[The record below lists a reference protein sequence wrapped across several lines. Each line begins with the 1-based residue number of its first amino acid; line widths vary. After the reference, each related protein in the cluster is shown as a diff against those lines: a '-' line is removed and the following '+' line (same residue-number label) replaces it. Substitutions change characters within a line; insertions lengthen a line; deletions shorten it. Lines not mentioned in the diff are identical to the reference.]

1 MQKNVIR
8 YGIIFLSLFLT
19 STVFAASEYS
29 NELVSVDLDQTSEN
43 SVKVNI
49 YTDKPYKEQIIVNK
63 KPNNKYVIL
72 LPETSNS
79 MNIQPDISGT
89 SALRD
94 VEVKTQQY
102 SSLPG
107 KGYTKITIDSKTP
120 IEIVPQAFVTKKAS
134 TSSTKRTANKPFVT
148 PQQVQMTVPQRVL
161 NQQRPVTNNDF
172 TSSSY
177 DRQRQT
183 SSQQTVLPQQT
194 QQTYVRRETSVP
206 QILPRQ
212 TENTY
217 VSQSQTQ
224 ALPAVQ
230 TQNAENTV
238 NQSASEP
245 AAEEVTENDNKSAI
259 DDENANSQ
267 VENGDIS
274 DDELAFFKKLIR
286 FKQKVIRKIKQ
297 ILSVRISFASFM
309 TVLQLILLLVL
320 VKIIS
325 DLVKKVQNP
334 NEQVQPVTRRLIHD
348 NDETFEQA
356 YPSYSNMDVYNAHR
370 NDFEEDNK
378 EGFNVTPLSA
388 PVSFTSK
395 NNVQQNQF
403 SNGLNYR
410 QPKLYSA

>member
-1 MQKNVIR
+1 
-8 YGIIFLSLFLT
+8 
-19 STVFAASEYS
+19 
-29 NELVSVDLDQTSEN
+29 
-43 SVKVNI
+43 
-49 YTDKPYKEQIIVNK
+49 
-63 KPNNKYVIL
+63 
-72 LPETSNS
+72 
-79 MNIQPDISGT
+79 
-89 SALRD
+89 
-94 VEVKTQQY
+94 
-102 SSLPG
+102 
-107 KGYTKITIDSKTP
+107 
-120 IEIVPQAFVTKKAS
+120 
-134 TSSTKRTANKPFVT
+134 
-148 PQQVQMTVPQRVL
+148 MTVPQRVL

-286 FKQKVIRKIKQ
+286 FKQKVIRKIKV
-297 ILSVRISFASFM
+297 I
-309 TVLQLILLLVL
+309 
-320 VKIIS
+320 
-325 DLVKKVQNP
+325 KKKK
-334 NEQVQPVTRRLIHD
+334 H
-348 NDETFEQA
+348 
-356 YPSYSNMDVYNAHR
+356 
-370 NDFEEDNK
+370 
-378 EGFNVTPLSA
+378 
-388 PVSFTSK
+388 
-395 NNVQQNQF
+395 
-403 SNGLNYR
+403 
-410 QPKLYSA
+410 